1 MTFKALLFLFG
12 LFACTSISAQNDFG
26 LWLKHDLSYSLNEK
40 VKIELDFQAR
50 FDRNVTRNKEL
61 FTTPSIQWE
70 VHKFIKLG
78 AEYRFTYF
86 PSSNFE
92 NGKPVSNRYSLNAE
106 FQNIEKLWNK
116 KSDLGLSLRIAGTS
130 EHQKFERVDNYLRT
144 RLKVDY
150 NIPKTKLKP
159 EFSAELFYHF
169 NDQVSYSFTEV
180 RTVNSFNKMRF
191 KLGLEYP
198 LGLKHKVAIFGQ
210 YQHAFLSKNND
221 VVMGISYSYDI
232 NKKAKV
238 KSK

>member
-1 MTFKALLFLFG
+1 MTFKTLLFLFSV
-12 LFACTSISAQNDFG
+12 LASSALSAQNDFG
-26 LWLKHDLSYSLNEK
+26 LWLKHDLTYSLNKK
-40 VKIELDFQAR
+40 VKLELDFQAR

-78 AEYRFTYF
+78 SEYRLTYF
-86 PSSNFE
+86 PSTAFD
-92 NGKPVSNRYSLNAE
+92 NGKPISQRITLDFE

-116 KSDLGLSLRIAGTS
+116 KSDLGMSLRIAGTS
-130 EHQKFERVDNYLRT
+130 EHRKYARGDNYIRT

-180 RTVNSFNKMRF
+180 RTYNSFNKTRF

-198 LGLKHKVAIFGQ
+198 IGLKHKIALFGQ
-210 YQHAFLSKNND
+210 YQHAFLAKIND
-221 VVMGISYSYDI
+221 FIMGIGYSYDI

-238 KSK
+238 N